1 MCAPACRVCH
11 LAYHERVADP
21 PSPFD
26 YTGDVLYLGARAQS
40 YAHVCMGSEQQQIES
55 VRAILRVARRASARE
70 LRHQAGAGDRT
81 TRVHNTANSNVH
93 YVIIQNE

>member
-1 MCAPACRVCH
+1 
-11 LAYHERVADP
+11 
-21 PSPFD
+21 
-26 YTGDVLYLGARAQS
+26 
-40 YAHVCMGSEQQQIES
+40 MGSEQQQIES